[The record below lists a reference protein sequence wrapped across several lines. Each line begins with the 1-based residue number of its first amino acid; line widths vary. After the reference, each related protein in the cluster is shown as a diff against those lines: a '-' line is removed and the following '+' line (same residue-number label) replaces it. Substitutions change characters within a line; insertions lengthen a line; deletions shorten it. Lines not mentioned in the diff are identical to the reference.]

1 MKTIFSNW
9 KTTFFGITTILSG
22 VALIMKGNAGEGIA
36 VILGGLG
43 LTVARDHDGGTVANN

>member
-43 LTVARDHDGGTVANN
+43 LTVARDHDGGTGANI